1 MKSRHSGKQYAEII
15 CKAIRHVYDGLYYKH
30 RACNVSY
37 VNCMS
42 YVTVCN
48 YLGQQYSGQLSGQMC
63 WQGSHY
69 KDIILKYAAA
79 VILLRCFGGMIVPDA
94 RQ

>member
-1 MKSRHSGKQYAEII
+1 MFMMVYII
-15 CKAIRHVYDGLYYKH
+15 NIGHAMCHIR
-30 RACNVSY
+30 R
-37 VNCMS
+37 
-42 YVTVCN
+42 TVCN